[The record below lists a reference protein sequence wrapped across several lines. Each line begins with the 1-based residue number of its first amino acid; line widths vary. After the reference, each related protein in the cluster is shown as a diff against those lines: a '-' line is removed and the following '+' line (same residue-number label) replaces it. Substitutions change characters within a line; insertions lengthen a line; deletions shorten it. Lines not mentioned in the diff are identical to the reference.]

1 MVSGGKVETNHSRKT
16 GRKAWCLVKK
26 SGLTALLVD
35 DSVFVRRVL
44 SRLLG
49 SNPRIQ
55 RLFEASD
62 AAEGYSLFKICRPD
76 VVILDLELPDKHGL
90 EVLTLIKRAAPSSL
104 VIILTSLTAPEVR
117 EEALRLGA
125 DHFLLK
131 DTGLLRVA
139 ETIATI
145 CDTKRKRGRSG
156 NACKDEDKDNANT
169 SCSE

>member
-1 MVSGGKVETNHSRKT
+1 MKN
-16 GRKAWCLVKK
+16 
-26 SGLTALLVD
+26 SGLTVLLVD

-49 SNPRIQ
+49 SNPRVG

-62 AAEGYSLFKICRPD
+62 AAEGYSLFKICRPN
-76 VVILDLELPDKHGL
+76 VVILDLELPDKHGF
-90 EVLTLIKRAAPSSL
+90 EVLKLIKRASPSCL
-104 VIILTSLTAPEVR
+104 VIILTSLAGPEVR

-131 DTGLLRVA
+131 ESGLLRVA
-139 ETIATI
+139 ESITTI
-145 CDTKRKRGRSG
+145 CDTKRKRGRSS
-156 NACKDEDKDNANT
+156 NARKDEHKDNANT

>member
-1 MVSGGKVETNHSRKT
+1 M
-16 GRKAWCLVKK
+16 KK
-26 SGLTALLVD
+26 SGLTVLLVD

-49 SNPRIQ
+49 SNPLIK

-90 EVLTLIKRAAPSSL
+90 EVLKLIKSAAPSCT

-117 EEALRLGA
+117 EEAMRLGA
-125 DHFLLK
+125 DYFLLK
-131 DTGLLRVA
+131 DSGLLRVA
-139 ETIATI
+139 ETIANI
-145 CDTKRKRGRSG
+145 CETKGRRGRPG
-156 NACKDEDKDNANT
+156 NDAKNKDKDNANT